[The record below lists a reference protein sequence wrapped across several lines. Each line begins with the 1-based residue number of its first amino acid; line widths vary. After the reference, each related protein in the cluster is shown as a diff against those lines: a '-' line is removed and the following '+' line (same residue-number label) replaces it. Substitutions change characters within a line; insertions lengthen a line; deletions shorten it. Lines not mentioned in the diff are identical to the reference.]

1 MIITTTQDLEAV
13 ACCTCAMPTSPA
25 PRIESLSVTAALCA
39 VKPGSAP
46 SPPSAQEGIADEEDN
61 ILYQSFTWALAGAV
75 SEPREIT
82 NASESG
88 TWTAEPIALQS
99 GGTCGRHVVGSYH
112 YDSTTYYDDANTLHS
127 AESVENGTTD
137 TSAVPGVWNY
147 SGTVKEWDISGTL
160 TYDEPYSSFQNFS
173 IQYFGINTPNWS
185 IGAGSATLTF
195 EPDEVVIVGGAG
207 NSATFVY
214 AGAYT
219 VATAAAA
226 LSSALSAITT
236 WPDAGTAS
244 TITATLAT
252 DLERITAAN
261 ATKAK
266 FRIAPPVGFSTV
278 ELPRTTYEAQW
289 DYVMFPAN
297 SDPPTLVSSASH
309 IWDGDS
315 DAPWSDYFE
324 IPVPTVIGEVRRVN
338 LMILSYRSARIGQK
352 PTAHGEVYA
361 I

>member
-1 MIITTTQDLEAV
+1 
-13 ACCTCAMPTSPA
+13 MPTSPA
-25 PRIESLSVTAALCA
+25 PRIESLSVTADLCA
-39 VKPGSAP
+39 VKPSSAP
-46 SPPSAQEGIADEEDN
+46 SPPSAQDGIEDEEDN
-61 ILYQSFTWALAGAV
+61 ILYPGYTWALAGAV
-75 SEPREIT
+75 SEPRTIA

-88 TWTAEPIALQS
+88 TWAAEPIALQS
-99 GGTCGRHVVGSYH
+99 GGTCGRHLTGSYH
-112 YDSTTYYDDANTLHS
+112 YDFTTYYDDENEHHS
-127 AESVENGTTD
+127 AESIENGTVD

-147 SGTVKEWDISGTL
+147 SGTVKEWTEAGVLGFDDS
-160 TYDEPYSSFQNFS
+160 YSSFQNFS

-195 EPDEVVIVGGAG
+195 EPDEVVIVGGDG
-207 NSATFVY
+207 NTASFVF

-219 VATAAAA
+219 VETAAAA

-236 WPDAGTAS
+236 WPDEGTAS
-244 TITATLAT
+244 TIDATLAT

-297 SDPPTLVSSASH
+297 TDPPTIVGSASH

-315 DAPWSDYFE
+315 DEPWSDYFE

-338 LMILSYRSARIGQK
+338 LIILSYRSARLGQK

-361 I
+361 IA